1 MNRILIN
8 TTQPEELR
16 VAIVDGQKL
25 QDLDIEIASRGQK
38 KGNIYKARVTRVE
51 PSLEACFVEY
61 GSARHGFL
69 PLKEISR
76 ENFRD
81 GGSPRQSI
89 RELVRENQELL
100 VQVEKEE
107 RGTKGAALT
116 TFISLAGRYLVLMPN
131 NPRAGGVSRRLEGEE
146 REEAREALSQLQ
158 LPDGMGVIIRT
169 NGIGRSTEELQWDAN
184 YLLQTWSTVDQA
196 AKERAAPFL
205 VYQESSIMIRA
216 LRDYLR
222 PEVSEV
228 MVDSVEAYE
237 QAREY
242 IQHVMPANLPKLKLY
257 QDTIPLFSRF
267 QIESQIESA
276 HERKVELPS
285 GGSIVID
292 HTEALTAIDINSAR
306 ATGGRDIEETAL
318 RTNLEAADEVAR
330 QLRLRDL
337 GGLLVVDF
345 IDMESN
351 RAQREVEERLQKAC
365 EMDRARIQFG
375 RLSRFGMLEMSRQR
389 MQPSLGEHT
398 QIPCPRCSGR
408 GQIRSVESLALSVL
422 RLIEEEAMKDKTSRV
437 IAQLP
442 VDVATFLMNE
452 KRMPIAEIE
461 ARHRAQV
468 TLVPNA
474 ALHSPHFEIT
484 RVRGDQLAQDKNS
497 AVSYELMQEAKS
509 ESQDLLG
516 AGKTAAKP
524 AAEPAVRHIKPSMP
538 APMPPAERAAPAP
551 PQEGL
556 LSKMKRWFTA
566 DLTTPA
572 STQPMAEVSSQAR
585 PEQRREERHGGQRDG
600 QRHSRD
606 RDRDRNRHRS
616 NRGEG
621 QRDPSAG
628 SGQAFRDRGGR
639 PPHSSDQSQQRG
651 DRPRHQQGR
660 PQQQPQRSDR
670 PPSGSR
676 FPNDRGHDDGSARP
690 QQSQPSQQ
698 LPPPSPS
705 NERQP
710 DSQGQQPGMNAEQHG
725 HGRRRRRGGRGRGR
739 GENRG
744 MQQDHQHSPR
754 DMSPDTERV
763 ESAGGPQSS
772 TEYHTPAGPM
782 EPLET
787 SSAMNLE
794 RQPQPSAPMPAA
806 FESTAVRQE
815 PYPSQTAHAEHSGHP
830 ERTEAAPAFNR
841 GAETPAAMEP
851 VSSEPKPQRPRASGD
866 FIPRLIAPVEGASA
880 APVVVAAASTP
891 PPKKPADD
899 FVPRLI
905 APAPEKQGTE
915 DGGQGSGNN

>member
-61 GSARHGFL
+61 GGTRHGFL
-69 PLKEISR
+69 PLKEISK

-81 GGSPRQSI
+81 GGSPRQNI
-89 RELVRENQELL
+89 RELVREDQELL

-131 NPRAGGVSRRLEGEE
+131 NPRAGGVSRRVEGEE
-146 REEAREALSQLQ
+146 RAEAKEALSQLQ

-184 YLLQTWSTVDQA
+184 YLLEIWSTVEKA

-228 MVDSVEAYE
+228 MVDSQEAYE
-237 QAREY
+237 QARDY
-242 IQHVMPANLPKLKLY
+242 IQQVMPANLPKLKLY

-276 HERKVELPS
+276 HERKVDLPS

-306 ATGGRDIEETAL
+306 STGGRDIEETAL
-318 RTNLEAADEVAR
+318 RTNLEAADEIAR

-337 GGLLVVDF
+337 GGLLVIDF

-351 RAQREVEERLQKAC
+351 RAQREVEDRLQKAC

-484 RVRGDQLAQDKNS
+484 RVRGDQLAHEKNS

-509 ESQDLLG
+509 ESQDLLSS
-516 AGKTAAKP
+516 GKVTPKSAL
-524 AAEPAVRHIKPSMP
+524 EPAVKHVKPSMP
-538 APMPPAERAAPAP
+538 APMPPAERAAAAP
-551 PQEGL
+551 PKEGL

-566 DLTTPA
+566 DLRSPA
-572 STQPMAEVSSQAR
+572 PSQPSAETGAEAR
-585 PEQRREERHGGQRDG
+585 PEPRREERHGGQRDG
-600 QRHSRD
+600 QRHGRDRDRNRDRD
-606 RDRDRNRHRS
+606 RDRDRNRNRDHR
-616 NRGEG
+616 NEG
-621 QRDPSAG
+621 QRD
-628 SGQAFRDRGGR
+628 FRGGR
-639 PPHSSDQSQQRG
+639 PPQSSGSPQQRN
-651 DRPRHQQGR
+651 DRPRQPQGR
-660 PQQQPQRSDR
+660 PQQQQRPDR
-670 PPSGSR
+670 P
-676 FPNDRGHDDGSARP
+676 NDGSARP

-698 LPPPSPS
+698 LPPPPPG
-705 NERQP
+705 NERMP
-710 DSQGQQPGMNAEQHG
+710 DAQGQLPGPLHSPNDRGYEGGMSAEQHG
-725 HGRRRRRGGRGRGR
+725 RGRRRRRGGRGRG
-739 GENRG
+739 ENRG
-744 MQQDHQHSPR
+744 MQTDNPQGAGNVLPMHEGTAASP
-754 DMSPDTERV
+754 
-763 ESAGGPQSS
+763 A
-772 TEYHTPAGPM
+772 PAGQM
-782 EPLET
+782 ELPET
-787 SSAMNLE
+787 ASAMNVE
-794 RQPQPSAPMPAA
+794 RQPQYSAPMPAPQD
-806 FESTAVRQE
+806 TAPVQSPDSHRSSSE
-815 PYPSQTAHAEHSGHP
+815 PGHEPGHSGHP
-830 ERTEAAPAFNR
+830 ERVEA
-841 GAETPAAMEP
+841 GP
-851 VSSEPKPQRPRASGD
+851 VSSEPKPQRPRAPAD
-866 FIPRLIAPVEGASA
+866 FMPRLIAPVEGAPAS
-880 APVVVAAASTP
+880 PVVVVASTP

-905 APAPEKQGTE
+905 APAPAAPESSSEPRESETE
-915 DGGQGSGNN
+915 TKNPL